1 MNGYLIRPQSQTVS
15 GESNI
20 PLYDAKGNLERQGR
34 ITHPGAAKIILLD
47 AAVTPN
53 RIILGAATAYTD
65 ETTVSFV
72 AKTDRDGEEVDT
84 VELGDFWPMRI
95 CRWKENEVWVY
106 GRDLREDEP
115 GKKSHTRCFADTFS
129 GKDWFVECFLATPSR
144 CSQVAARQAPAHTEP
159 TSTARKIACASTL
172 RGPMST

>member
-1 MNGYLIRPQSQTVS
+1 MNGYLIRTQSQTVS

-72 AKTDRDGEEVDT
+72 AKTVAKTDRDGEELET

-95 CRWKENEVWVY
+95 C
-106 GRDLREDEP
+106 P
-115 GKKSHTRCFADTFS
+115 
-129 GKDWFVECFLATPSR
+129 
-144 CSQVAARQAPAHTEP
+144 
-159 TSTARKIACASTL
+159 
-172 RGPMST
+172 

>member
-72 AKTDRDGEEVDT
+72 AKTDRDGEEVET
-84 VELGDFWPMRI
+84 VGAWR
-95 CRWKENEVWVY
+95 
-106 GRDLREDEP
+106 
-115 GKKSHTRCFADTFS
+115 
-129 GKDWFVECFLATPSR
+129 FLADANMPMEGER
-144 CSQVAARQAPAHTEP
+144 GLG
-159 TSTARKIACASTL
+159 L
-172 RGPMST
+172 RPRLERR